1 MVSVSGSF
9 TGSSC
14 SCWTG
19 SAVRAKHKSSVTHWR
34 RRGQGAGPGGGGYL
48 AGTHDS
54 SCTEADLIK
63 RKQRKNKQ
71 TISRLSAQASHF
83 ERGRQLLSLVS
94 SRPMTP
100 AASQPL
106 AVSRMRACLFAM
118 RASVCNFST
127 LTSLRWAK
135 CCPNSSEVEA
145 KSSSRL
151 R

>member
-1 MVSVSGSF
+1 MCGYRR
-9 TGSSC
+9 TGGLCLGEFYWKRLLTLDWKC
-14 SCWTG
+14 S
-19 SAVRAKHKSSVTHWR
+19 KSETQVISDTL
-34 RRGQGAGPGGGGYL
+34 QEGAGGGGGGYL

-106 AVSRMRACLFAM
+106 AVSRMGACLFAM
-118 RASVCNFST
+118 RIVCLPLLFFRPNFIDRTAVST
-127 LTSLRWAK
+127 DNT
-135 CCPNSSEVEA
+135 NY
-145 KSSSRL
+145 
-151 R
+151 